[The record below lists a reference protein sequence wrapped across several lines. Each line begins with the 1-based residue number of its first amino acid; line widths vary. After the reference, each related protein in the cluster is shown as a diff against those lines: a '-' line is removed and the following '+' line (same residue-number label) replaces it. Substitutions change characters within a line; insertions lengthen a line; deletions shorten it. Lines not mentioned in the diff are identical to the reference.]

1 MREHL
6 RSLVRENRTQGSAR
20 GAPGNGCLYLNL
32 LLAESHCV
40 SEASKARP
48 LAAAEDHSASQ
59 AFRPFDLEGRK
70 PIISHKRTLIQITP
84 YHHGQ
89 KTGRASSIKG
99 NL

>member
-1 MREHL
+1 M
-6 RSLVRENRTQGSAR
+6 RENRTQGSAR

-32 LLAESHCV
+32 LLTEAHCV
-40 SEASKARP
+40 SEASKAGS
-48 LAAAEDHSASQ
+48 LTAAEDHSASQ

-70 PIISHKRTLIQITP
+70 PIISHKRTHIQITP

-89 KTGRASSIKG
+89 KIRGTSSIKG